1 MKKIITTIQLPPE
14 EGVFSKIYLLRKQK
28 VLLDEDPAVMYGVP
42 TKVLNQAVKRNAE
55 RFPEDFMFQLSE
67 EEYFNLKSQIV
78 TSSWGGRRKPP
89 LVFTE
94 QGVSMLSSVLRSA
107 QAIAVN
113 IQIMRLFVKM
123 RRMISEYKELL
134 EKIESIEAEQI
145 TQDDPAFSRQAVY

>member
-78 TSSWGGRRKPP
+78 TSSWGGRRKTAFGFYGARGIHAFQRTP
-89 LVFTE
+89 
-94 QGVSMLSSVLRSA
+94 VSTS
-107 QAIAVN
+107 
-113 IQIMRLFVKM
+113 
-123 RRMISEYKELL
+123 YCC
-134 EKIESIEAEQI
+134 
-145 TQDDPAFSRQAVY
+145 